1 MIRSSLK
8 LLTVFLSIVFV
19 SGMFGCKPELLSP
32 AKVKDSTIVA
42 GSDSAGLVNGT
53 GKAVRFNHPFGL
65 AVDAGGNL
73 YIADAGNNVIRRMD
87 ATGLVSTFAGIGG
100 VRGAANG
107 LDSLSTFNKPF
118 GVATDAAGNVYV
130 ADAGNNQI
138 RMIGT
143 ATGIVTTF
151 SGTGIAGASNIADSV
166 SFNSPLGVA
175 VDGGG
180 SVYVADY
187 ENNQI
192 RKIAQTGV
200 VSTLAGSGAKGSD
213 DGLDTAATF
222 NLPEALAVDAAGNVY
237 VADNGNDLIRKV
249 TPAGQVSTFAGSGQP
264 GSSDGTGKTASFNS
278 PFGIAIDANGNL
290 YVADSGNNLIRKITP
305 GGAVT
310 TIAGSG
316 SRGANDGTGK
326 AASFNTP
333 AGIAVDKAG
342 NIYVADENNNLIRKI
357 TQAGTVTTIST
368 THIDG
373 PLKAIAQTQKV
384 R

>member
-1 MIRSSLK
+1 M
-8 LLTVFLSIVFV
+8 SIVFV
-19 SGMFGCKPELLSP
+19 SLIFGCKQELLSP
-32 AKVKDSTIVA
+32 AKVRDSTIVA

-65 AVDAGGNL
+65 AVDTAGNL
-73 YIADAGNNVIRRMD
+73 YIADQGNNVIRRMN
-87 ATGLVSTFAGIGG
+87 AAGLVSTFAGMGG
-100 VRGAANG
+100 VGGSANG
-107 LDSLSTFNKPF
+107 LDSLSTFSKPF

-138 RMIGT
+138 RMIGA
-143 ATGIVTTF
+143 ATGLVTTF
-151 SGTGIAGASNIADSV
+151 AGTGIAGASNTADSV
-166 SFNSPLGVA
+166 SFQSPLGVA

-180 SVYVADY
+180 NVYVADY
-187 ENNQI
+187 ENNLI
-192 RKIAQTGV
+192 RKIAQNGLA
-200 VSTLAGSGAKGSD
+200 STLAGSGAKGSD
-213 DGLDTAATF
+213 NGLDTAATF
-222 NLPEALAVDAAGNVY
+222 NLPEALAVDQAGNVY
-237 VADNGNDLIRKV
+237 VVDNGNDLIRKV

-264 GSSDGTGKTASFNS
+264 GSSDGTGNTASFNS

-333 AGIAVDKAG
+333 AGIALDKYG

-357 TQAGTVTTIST
+357 TPGGRVTTISVV
-368 THIDG
+368 HINSS
-373 PLKAIAQTQKV
+373 LKAVTRRQKV